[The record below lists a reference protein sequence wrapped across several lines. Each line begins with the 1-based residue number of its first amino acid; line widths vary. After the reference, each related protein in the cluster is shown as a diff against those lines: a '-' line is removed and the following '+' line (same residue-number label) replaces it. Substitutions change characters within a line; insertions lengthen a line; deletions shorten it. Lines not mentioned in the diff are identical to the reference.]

1 MTFDDLDNLDHDPGL
16 AAALGNMVVAWAR
29 AETALVKAYALVAK
43 IHYNLAASAYYR
55 IPTFESRVK
64 VLLALIEEQQDT
76 VDRREE
82 LAKAVEKLAKL
93 SSARN
98 KWVHGLWMVER
109 GTDHTFV
116 IPMREPASTRRGR
129 QIKAHDVEDHVSA
142 VRRRTTDLEA
152 FSPLTISLQKPK
164 RKSP

>member
-1 MTFDDLDNLDHDPGL
+1 MTFDDLDNLDHDPKL

-64 VLLALIEEQQDT
+64 VLLALIEEQQET

-98 KWVHGLWMVER
+98 RWVHGLWIVER
-109 GTDHTFV
+109 GTDHTLV
-116 IPMREPASTRRGR
+116 IPMREPVSTRRGR
-129 QIKAHDVEDHVSA
+129 QIKTHDVEDHVSA
-142 VRRRTTDLEA
+142 VRR
-152 FSPLTISLQKPK
+152 
-164 RKSP
+164 

>member
-1 MTFDDLDNLDHDPGL
+1 MSFDDLDNLDHDADL
-16 AAALGNMVVAWAR
+16 AVALGNMVVAWAR
-29 AETALVKAYALVAK
+29 AETALVKAYAVVAK

-64 VLLALIEEQQDT
+64 VLLALIDEQQEV
-76 VDRREE
+76 VDRRDEI
-82 LAKAVEKLAKL
+82 AKAVGKLAKL

-98 KWVHGLWMVER
+98 KWIHGLWIVER
-109 GTDHTFV
+109 GTKKTLV
-116 IPMREPASTRRGR
+116 IPMRDPASTRRGS

-152 FSPLTISLQKPK
+152 FSPLTIALQKPK
-164 RKSP
+164 RKSQ